1 MLTLEPQVVVRQHP
15 LFQRLDILGAEP
27 SELVQQL
34 GEPLA
39 LALPAATK
47 SRYSAGVACGDI
59 LAG

>member
-1 MLTLEPQVVVRQHP
+1 MLALDPQVVIRQHP
-15 LFQRLDILGAEP
+15 LFERLDILGASP

-34 GEPLA
+34 GERLA
-39 LALPAATK
+39 PALPAATK

>member
-1 MLTLEPQVVVRQHP
+1 MLAPEPQVMIRQRP
-15 LFQRLDILGAEP
+15 LFQRRNVLGAQP

>member
-1 MLTLEPQVVVRQHP
+1 MLTLEPQVMIRQRP
-15 LFQRLDILGAEP
+15 FFERLDILGASP

-34 GEPLA
+34 GERLA
-39 LALPAATK
+39 PALPAATK